1 MNLDKGTFNIDMTAE
16 DVNNLIKANQLSQMI
31 LDFRG
36 EFNLNA
42 GLRMTTEER
51 ASFIKIYQAIIKH
64 SWGSDKDIEDKEAN
78 IE

>member
-1 MNLDKGTFNIDMTAE
+1 MNLDKGTFNIEMNAE
-16 DVNNLIKANQLSQMI
+16 DINNLIKANQLSQMI

-51 ASFIKIYQAIIKH
+51 ASFIKIYQEIRKF
-64 SWGSDKDIEDKEAN
+64 EDKE
-78 IE
+78 IEE